1 MGFAEE
7 CPPGASVAGNSGKEV
22 AHLEPTCCLQIV
34 YDHGNQSK
42 GILLILKTWEAF
54 I

>member
-7 CPPGASVAGNSGKEV
+7 CPPGASVVGNFGKEI
-22 AHLEPTCCLQIV
+22 AHLEPTRRLQVV

-42 GILLILKTWEAF
+42 GILLIL
-54 I
+54 